1 MDKIKLQ
8 NLITELREEVQ
19 NINAKIDALEAELH
33 CSEPDEAEEIPFDVP
48 RIEDEELTPDLFST
62 AEEAERWFNSTI
74 DYVDYTEMSAYLMKT
89 VGDEDNYDV
98 FQVRKL

>member
-8 NLITELREEVQ
+8 NIINELREEVQ

-48 RIEDEELTPDLFST
+48 RIEDEELTPRRGS
-62 AEEAERWFNSTI
+62 
-74 DYVDYTEMSAYLMKT
+74 
-89 VGDEDNYDV
+89 GDRGAHRRIRRNLRNKADQPSGRDRVADNDKH
-98 FQVRKL
+98 R